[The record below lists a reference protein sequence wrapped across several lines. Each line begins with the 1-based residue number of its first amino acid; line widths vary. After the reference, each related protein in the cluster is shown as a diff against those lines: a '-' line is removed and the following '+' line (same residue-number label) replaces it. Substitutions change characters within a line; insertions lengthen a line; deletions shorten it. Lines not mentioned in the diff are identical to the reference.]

1 MEEREID
8 LFDLIADILAHWR
21 SVLIAM
27 LVGAVLLGAFGYVKS
42 YKEFQNTQNEQV
54 TVSNT
59 NDTTREEKIKRMK
72 ESLGDDLLAG
82 VDSVIVWENKYDLKE
97 IYYKNSLYMQL
108 DPLHVVQKEL
118 VYQIQVEDNSA
129 GSKFGI
135 VYGNVI
141 KNVGLYDWI
150 EQQTRMDAA
159 YVGELI
165 SADAQSGMGVAD
177 DEKQILLSDS
187 NCVKIV
193 IMQKDEESCE
203 KLADAVKEYLAMQQE
218 NLSQEIGNHELILL
232 SETMGTVSNTEVLDK
247 QTSYRDEISS
257 LKESIAKAYKKN
269 YMVPEANVRVEINE
283 KTGKIRLFEI
293 RTVVD
298 DLEDEDLEVSL
309 DEAHDINP
317 NYQVGDIV
325 ETEADVDHIGRLAA
339 IQTKQLFRQKIR
351 ETEKETL
358 YNEFADKKD
367 DIITGIVD
375 RVEPKFAIINIGKTG
390 AFLGLNQQIPGE
402 TLHEGQHVKVYV
414 SDVDRGTKG
423 THIVVSRTEPQ
434 FVRRL
439 FELEVPEVYDGTVE
453 IKSVSREPGERSK
466 IAVYT
471 AVEGLDPIGSCVGP
485 KGSRVKNVVDE
496 LHGEMIDIV
505 EWSSDPVVYI
515 SHALS
520 PSDVLTVSVDEEKHS
535 ALVIVPDDQLSLAIG
550 KRGQNA
556 RLAVRLTGWK
566 IDIKSLSEATE
577 LGLMEQIQQKE
588 ELPVDETFQDEF
600 AQEMLDKQEE
610 KETVVEEKEN
620 TENEVEEVTSESDV
634 EDYEDFDD
642 YEDDEY
648 SKYDE
653 DIDYDEYDK
662 YYDED

>member
-1 MEEREID
+1 MASKKFMD
-8 LFDLIADILAHWR
+8 ALN
-21 SVLIAM
+21 
-27 LVGAVLLGAFGYVKS
+27 LLC
-42 YKEFQNTQNEQV
+42 
-54 TVSNT
+54 
-59 NDTTREEKIKRMK
+59 EEK
-72 ESLGDDLLAG
+72 
-82 VDSVIVWENKYDLKE
+82 
-97 IYYKNSLYMQL
+97 
-108 DPLHVVQKEL
+108 
-118 VYQIQVEDNSA
+118 
-129 GSKFGI
+129 GI
-135 VYGNVI
+135 
-141 KNVGLYDWI
+141 
-150 EQQTRMDAA
+150 
-159 YVGELI
+159 
-165 SADAQSGMGVAD
+165 
-177 DEKQILLSDS
+177 EKDVFLE
-187 NCVKIV
+187 
-193 IMQKDEESCE
+193 M
-203 KLADAVKEYLAMQQE
+203 
-218 NLSQEIGNHELILL
+218 
-232 SETMGTVSNTEVLDK
+232 
-247 QTSYRDEISS
+247 

-269 YMVPEANVRVEINE
+269 YMIPEANVRVEINE
-283 KTGKIRLFEI
+283 KTGKFRLFEI

-309 DEAHDINP
+309 DEAREINE
-317 NYQVGDIV
+317 NYQVGDI

-375 RVEPKFAIINIGKTG
+375 RVEPKFAIVNIGKTG

-402 TLHEGQHVKVYV
+402 TLREGQHVKVYV

-439 FELEVPEVYDGTVE
+439 FELEVPEVFDGTVE

-466 IAVYT
+466 VAVYT

-496 LHGEMIDIV
+496 LNGEMIDII
-505 EWSSDPVVYI
+505 EWSNDPVVYI

-520 PSDVLTVSVDEEKHS
+520 PSDVLTVSVNEEAHS

-566 IDIKSLSEATE
+566 IDIKSLSEAKE
-577 LGLMEQIQQKE
+577 LGLMDAIAQKE
-588 ELPVDETFQDEF
+588 ESPVDDDFQDEF
-600 AQEMLDKQEE
+600 AQEMLNNEE
-610 KETVVEEKEN
+610 VVEEA
-620 TENEVEEVTSESDV
+620 VEEPVAEQQADVKEVV
-634 EDYEDFDD
+634 EDDYDEDFEDF
-642 YEDDEY
+642 EDDDY

>member
-1 MEEREID
+1 M
-8 LFDLIADILAHWR
+8 A
-21 SVLIAM
+21 
-27 LVGAVLLGAFGYVKS
+27 
-42 YKEFQNTQNEQV
+42 
-54 TVSNT
+54 SNRKFMSAL
-59 NDTTREEKIKRMK
+59 NALCEEK
-72 ESLGDDLLAG
+72 
-82 VDSVIVWENKYDLKE
+82 
-97 IYYKNSLYMQL
+97 
-108 DPLHVVQKEL
+108 
-118 VYQIQVEDNSA
+118 
-129 GSKFGI
+129 GI
-135 VYGNVI
+135 
-141 KNVGLYDWI
+141 
-150 EQQTRMDAA
+150 
-159 YVGELI
+159 
-165 SADAQSGMGVAD
+165 
-177 DEKQILLSDS
+177 EKDVFLE
-187 NCVKIV
+187 
-193 IMQKDEESCE
+193 M
-203 KLADAVKEYLAMQQE
+203 
-218 NLSQEIGNHELILL
+218 
-232 SETMGTVSNTEVLDK
+232 
-247 QTSYRDEISS
+247 

-351 ETEKETL
+351 ETEKEPL
-358 YNEFADKKD
+358 YNEFA

-600 AQEMLDKQEE
+600 AQEMLDNQEE

-620 TENEVEEVTSESDV
+620 IENEVEEVTSESDV

>member
-1 MEEREID
+1 M
-8 LFDLIADILAHWR
+8 A
-21 SVLIAM
+21 
-27 LVGAVLLGAFGYVKS
+27 
-42 YKEFQNTQNEQV
+42 
-54 TVSNT
+54 SNRKFMSAL
-59 NDTTREEKIKRMK
+59 NALCEEK
-72 ESLGDDLLAG
+72 
-82 VDSVIVWENKYDLKE
+82 
-97 IYYKNSLYMQL
+97 
-108 DPLHVVQKEL
+108 
-118 VYQIQVEDNSA
+118 
-129 GSKFGI
+129 GI
-135 VYGNVI
+135 
-141 KNVGLYDWI
+141 
-150 EQQTRMDAA
+150 
-159 YVGELI
+159 
-165 SADAQSGMGVAD
+165 
-177 DEKQILLSDS
+177 EKDVFLE
-187 NCVKIV
+187 
-193 IMQKDEESCE
+193 M
-203 KLADAVKEYLAMQQE
+203 
-218 NLSQEIGNHELILL
+218 
-232 SETMGTVSNTEVLDK
+232 
-247 QTSYRDEISS
+247 

-309 DEAHDINP
+309 DEAH
-317 NYQVGDIV
+317 
-325 ETEADVDHIGRLAA
+325 DVDHIGRLAA

-577 LGLMEQIQQKE
+577 LGLMEKIQQKE

-600 AQEMLDKQEE
+600 AQEMLDNQEE

-620 TENEVEEVTSESDV
+620 IKNEVEEVTSESDV